1 MRKILSFLTI
11 SLLVFFASCDM
22 NTIPEFEDSNAFVAF
37 DKSALAVD
45 ETGGTLMVPVTLASL
60 KGMAETTSFEIIDGT
75 AKLGV
80 NFTLVNEST
89 SLTFTVEDRTQY
101 IEFNIIDNPGVFT
114 GDLRFEVQLKD
125 DGKVKPNAESSCR
138 VTIVDLDHPLAFIL
152 GTYSASAASYFSDR
166 GPFEWDTKFEKDAED
181 VSIVWISN
189 IEPYFAS
196 FGYVAP
202 EENYFYGV
210 VNEDKTEIAIPTG
223 QAIGYQDVEFHGF
236 STPDPD
242 DDAAEEVT
250 KVIILIEDDGN
261 KLVFPNAW
269 GAKRAAGGWFN
280 ILYGGLELTKK

>member
-1 MRKILSFLTI
+1 MRKILSLLTI
-11 SLLVFFASCDM
+11 SLLVLFASCDLNQM
-22 NTIPEFEDSNAFVAF
+22 PEFDDSNAFVAF
-37 DKSALAVD
+37 DKAAMTIKED
-45 ETGGTLMVPVTLASL
+45 GGTLKVPVTLASL
-60 KGMAETTSFEIIDGT
+60 KGMSETVTYTVVDGT
-75 AKLGV
+75 AKAGV
-80 NFTLVNEST
+80 NFSLVSEST
-89 SLTFTVEDRTQY
+89 LTFTATERTQY
-101 IEFNIIDNPGVFT
+101 IEFSIIEIPGVFT
-114 GDLRFEVQLKD
+114 GDLRFTIELAE
-125 DGKVKPNAESSCR
+125 DGKVKPSAESACK

-166 GPFEWDTKFEKDAED
+166 GPFKWDIKFEKDNAD

-250 KVIILIEDDGN
+250 KVIIMIEDDGN
-261 KLVFPNAW
+261 KLVIPNAW